1 VTRRPR
7 LRSATTIRISIVVA
21 VCMAATA
28 ARAPAQAPVGASTRE
43 LVAVNSDV
51 ERYLR
56 VLQDIGLVPAYPWT
70 VREFGP
76 REIQSLIPTTTS
88 HPWAERVRPAPY
100 QNVDW
105 YFLAPRAQA
114 TYNSTFP
121 SGDNDGAL
129 WQGRGLTTALEG
141 GVAGHIGRLS
151 LTLDPMVF
159 WAQNQSFPLA
169 ANGQTGALRFAD
181 GVNPTT
187 IDLPQRFGNGSY
199 ARFDPGQSTLR
210 LDLPVVAIGASTAN
224 QEWGPAIDNP
234 IILGNNAPG
243 FPHVFVGSSAPV
255 DLWLIRVQGR
265 VEWGRLDQSPYAVLQ
280 GTQSRRFMSGIVG
293 SLSPRGLSNL
303 EIGGARFFHTLWPD
317 SGLTRHD
324 FLRPF
329 EGLLLSSVAN
339 EIGNGTGQE
348 PDNQLASIFVRWVF
362 PKSGLEL
369 YSEFGRE
376 DHNADLRDFTQE
388 PDHDAAYLIGLQK
401 AWVRKDSSYLVFH
414 GEVVNSRISHLQLG
428 RPQTVFYVHSPVVQ
442 GHTEDGQILGSPSV
456 YGGGGFS
463 FALDRYTRD
472 GRWTVA
478 WQKIGR
484 AEHLGVDGLPDGRQA
499 DVVHSVTVERVHNG
513 RQAIITAGLTLSDD
527 LNRDFGGDK
536 GNVRVAVSVIPRW

>member
-1 VTRRPR
+1 
-7 LRSATTIRISIVVA
+7 
-21 VCMAATA
+21 
-28 ARAPAQAPVGASTRE
+28 
-43 LVAVNSDV
+43 
-51 ERYLR
+51 
-56 VLQDIGLVPAYPWT
+56 
-70 VREFGP
+70 
-76 REIQSLIPTTTS
+76 
-88 HPWAERVRPAPY
+88 
-100 QNVDW
+100 
-105 YFLAPRAQA
+105 
-114 TYNSTFP
+114 
-121 SGDNDGAL
+121 
-129 WQGRGLTTALEG
+129 
-141 GVAGHIGRLS
+141 
-151 LTLDPMVF
+151 MVF
-159 WAQNQSFPLA
+159 WTQNQSFPLA
-169 ANGQTGALRFAD
+169 ANGQTGSLRFAD

-187 IDLPQRFGNGSY
+187 IDQPQRFGNSAY
-199 ARFDPGQSTLR
+199 ARFDPGQSTIR
-210 LDLPVVAIGASTAN
+210 LDLPVIAIGASTAN

-234 IILGNNAPG
+234 IILGNNAAG
-243 FPHVFVGSSAPV
+243 FPHLFVGSSAPV
-255 DLWLIRVQGR
+255 DLWLVRAQGR
-265 VEWGRLDQSPYAVLQ
+265 VEWGRLDQSPYAVLR

-293 SLSPRGLSNL
+293 SVSPRGLSNL

-362 PKSGLEL
+362 PRSGLEL

-388 PDHDAAYLIGLQK
+388 PDHDAAYVIGLQK
-401 AWVRKDSSYLVFH
+401 AWVRRDSTYYVLH

-442 GHTEDGQILGSPSV
+442 GHTEEGQILGSPSV

-478 WQKIGR
+478 WEKSGR
-484 AEHLGVDGLPDGRQA
+484 AESIGADGLPNGRQA
-499 DVVHSVTVERVHNG
+499 DVVHSVSIERVHNG
-513 RQAIITAGLTLSDD
+513 RRAIVTGGITLSDD
-527 LNRDFGGDK
+527 LNRNFAADK
-536 GNVRVAVSVIPRW
+536 GNVRLELSVIPRW